1 MTQKYT
7 FSDDKSKVIL
17 RFLLQPIVNTILK
30 TINAYECLS
39 QIENITANK
48 HYDKSTFFDNLD
60 KNILKDIIIK
70 QIIEINGNTNL
81 IRSKKISINIPASLL
96 LDIEYLNKIV
106 TLSSFILA
114 IEVTNMDINHDSFNI
129 LKKQMKHILKTSST
143 EFWLDDFRSNRYDI
157 EIVRAFPWNSNK
169 TR

>member
-7 FSDDKSKVIL
+7 FSDGKSKVIL
-17 RFLLQPIVNTILK
+17 SFLLQPIVNTILK

-81 IRSKKISINIPASLL
+81 IRSKKNIYKHTCITVIRYRIP
-96 LDIEYLNKIV
+96 
-106 TLSSFILA
+106 
-114 IEVTNMDINHDSFNI
+114 
-129 LKKQMKHILKTSST
+129 KQ
-143 EFWLDDFRSNRYDI
+143 
-157 EIVRAFPWNSNK
+157 NSN
-169 TR
+169 TIFFYFSY